1 MCICTLKET
10 KLKQKD
16 LQIKILVMSEQIKRT
31 LNKYMVYIFTIKKK
45 SICFLLYFMN
55 KYIFLVSS
63 SNKEV
68 MQKHPWEKI
77 SLSGLLH
84 AVRLQT
90 ETEKLCKARAQSDYS
105 YFSLNNPYWT

>member
-1 MCICTLKET
+1 
-10 KLKQKD
+10 
-16 LQIKILVMSEQIKRT
+16 
-31 LNKYMVYIFTIKKK
+31 
-45 SICFLLYFMN
+45 
-55 KYIFLVSS
+55 
-63 SNKEV
+63 